1 MQSSQVQFCSH
12 DTADSII
19 LNELIELLNDEEE
32 QVSRKFAEDMQLVT
46 NRCLREGEKSGILRI
61 FITLGLLFVAD
72 KKESYNT

>member
-19 LNELIELLNDEEE
+19 LNELVELLNDEEE

-61 FITLGLLFVAD
+61 LITLGLLFVAD